1 MRETVTES
9 TLTDTREDE
18 PRLGLALSG
27 GGFRAAFFH
36 VGVLARLGELDLLR
50 HVRMVSCVSGGAVT
64 GSLYYLAL
72 LRASE
77 NLEDPREVTRE
88 HYVACVR
95 TVKEALGRAGG
106 ANVRGLVFRNLVK
119 NLSMFL
125 SPRYSRSDRA
135 GDLLDRYLRRLH
147 GTEARYSVL
156 AKQIELGQLERP
168 WMPRL
173 VLNATTLNTGHN
185 WRFRTDGMGEQV
197 WDDTVRADV
206 DRNDRLLWTCFD
218 EIPVE
223 QRDFPL
229 GLAVAA
235 AAAFPGMFRPLP
247 IDGLFPRY
255 RVDLMDGGAQDNQ
268 GIQAL
273 FDEQGENAFHML
285 VISDGSGQL
294 SDQQR
299 ARRDLLSVGFR
310 VIGVEGDRI
319 REEQLIR
326 ALQRRNPVSVVM
338 HLRHGLPARKIP
350 PLPQQETVEQA
361 QAVSAVHPAMQDLL
375 ANVRTDLDAFGALES
390 ELLIADGYLI
400 AADCLPPGRGPN
412 VGAWV
417 SADVAR
423 DVTQQP
429 SERVG
434 KRLKAGASAIGKPW
448 NLVWGGK
455 VVAYALL
462 LGILLVAASYL
473 SRYAPDGGWAGAAL
487 ALVVLALPAGVT
499 RVGYWI
505 LKRLRPELVS
515 RTHRRWLWLV
525 TAAVYAGIVIAVLL
539 LESTLLD
546 WLEADWSTWTLLA
559 TILGL
564 LALPAVAPFLLTL
577 LFLAEGSLW
586 RALNRVSPS

>member
-1 MRETVTES
+1 MREE
-9 TLTDTREDE
+9 E

-36 VGVLARLGELDLLR
+36 VGVLARLAELDLLR

-72 LRASE
+72 LRMIE
-77 NLEDPREVTRE
+77 DLKDPRDLEKE
-88 HYVACVR
+88 EYVACVR
-95 TVKEALGRAGG
+95 TVREALLKPGR
-106 ANVRGLVFRNLVK
+106 ANVRGLVFLNLVK

-147 GTEARYSVL
+147 ETKPRYRLL
-156 AKQIELGQLERP
+156 AKQIELKQLERP

-185 WRFRTDGMGEQV
+185 WRFRTDGMGEQI

-206 DRNDRLLWTCFD
+206 DRNDRLQWALFE

-247 IDGLFPRY
+247 IDGLFRRY

-273 FDEQGENAFHML
+273 FDERDENAFHML

-299 ARRDLLSVGFR
+299 SRRDLLSVGFR
-310 VIGVEGDRI
+310 VIAVEGDRI

-326 ALQRRNPVSVVM
+326 ALQKRNPVSVVM

-350 PLPQQETVEQA
+350 PLPQQETVQPPP
-361 QAVSAVHPAMQDLL
+361 AVSAVDPRVQDLL
-375 ANVRTDLDAFGALES
+375 ANVRTDLDAFAALES

-400 AADCLPPGRGPN
+400 AADCLPQGSGAN

-417 SADVAR
+417 SAEVAKE
-423 DVTQQP
+423 VTQQP
-429 SERVG
+429 SERVRR
-434 KRLKAGASAIGKPW
+434 RLKAGASAIGKPW

-462 LGILLVAASYL
+462 VGILLVAASYL
-473 SRYAPDGGWAGAAL
+473 RRYAPDGRWAAAAL
-487 ALVVLALPAGVT
+487 ALTVLALPAFVT
-499 RVGYWI
+499 RGGYWI
-505 LKRLRPELVS
+505 LRRLRPELVS
-515 RTHRRWLWLV
+515 RTRRRWLWLV
-525 TAAVYAGIVIAVLL
+525 TAGVYAGIVVAVLL

-559 TILGL
+559 TTLGL
-564 LALPAVAPFLLTL
+564 LALPAVGPFLLTL
-577 LFLAEGSLW
+577 LFLTEGWLW
-586 RALNRVSPS
+586 RAFNRVSPS